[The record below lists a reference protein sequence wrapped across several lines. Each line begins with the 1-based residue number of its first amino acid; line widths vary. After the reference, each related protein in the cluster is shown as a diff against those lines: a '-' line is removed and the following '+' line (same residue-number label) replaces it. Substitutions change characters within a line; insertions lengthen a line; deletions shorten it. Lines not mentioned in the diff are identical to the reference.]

1 MNTIT
6 QRLIMRGADPAPT
19 PPVPAG
25 VEYHRVYAEARRG
38 ILRGIVAIAL
48 LMIGLIGFAVL
59 LDALSVIVD
68 RELFGRSGTSTP
80 LKQAAGA
87 LSLALLI
94 PYCMLLQRVLYG
106 VPPGSL
112 HSVAGRFR
120 YGVFGRALLVFGPLV
135 LIAVAVA
142 VVVLDESGS
151 VPWSTAD
158 LVAFFVIGMVLTPL
172 AAAGEEYG
180 FRGLMFRVF
189 GSWTPSARSGAI
201 LGIVATTV
209 LFSLAHGTLDP
220 YLLTSYLVLFSSMA
234 IVTWRTGGLE
244 VAVVL
249 HGVYNVAFL
258 VLGTTLHLD
267 IGAQSANRGDAVG
280 SMANLV
286 PSAALVVITATVWW
300 MTRTSGPARTPSA
313 HPAAGREQ

>member
-1 MNTIT
+1 MNPMT
-6 QRLIMRGADPAPT
+6 QCWILRGDDPVPL
-19 PPVPAG
+19 PRVPAG
-25 VEYHRVYAEARRG
+25 VEYHRVYAGARRG

-48 LMIGLIGFAVL
+48 LVIGLIGFAVL
-59 LDALSVIVD
+59 LDAMSVIVD
-68 RELFGRSGTSTP
+68 RELFGRSGPSSP

-106 VPPGSL
+106 VPPRSL

-135 LIAVAVA
+135 LIAVAVI
-142 VVVLDESGS
+142 VVDESGS
-151 VPWSTAD
+151 VLWATAD

-180 FRGLMFRVF
+180 LRGVMFRVL
-189 GSWTPSARSGAI
+189 GGWAPSARSGAI
-201 LGIVATTV
+201 LGIVGTTV

-220 YLLTSYLVLFSSMA
+220 FLLTSYLLLFSSTA

-249 HGVYNVAFL
+249 HGVYNLAFL

-267 IGAQSANRGDAVG
+267 IGAELANRGDAVG
-280 SMANLV
+280 SAANLV

-300 MTRTSGPARTPSA
+300 MTRKSGPARTPAA
-313 HPAAGREQ
+313 HPAAGLEQ